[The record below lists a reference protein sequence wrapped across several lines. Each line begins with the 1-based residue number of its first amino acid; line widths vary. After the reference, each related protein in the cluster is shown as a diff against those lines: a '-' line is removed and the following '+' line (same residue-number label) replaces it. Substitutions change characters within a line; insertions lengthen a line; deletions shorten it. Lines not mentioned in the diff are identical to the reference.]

1 MVSLHRFNK
10 LLPALLTFLMLA
22 SVIGYVS
29 AGEKP
34 VVVATTSV
42 IGSVVK
48 DLAGDRVDLYVIAS
62 PAICPAHHDIKP
74 SDVYTFSKANLILYH
89 GFEPWVKDLYKVSG
103 SKAKLVKISGP
114 WNTPDGIKSYYKKVA
129 SVLGDELE
137 IDVSDRLNEV
147 LTGIDSLAEKIE
159 SEAEKVGTS
168 RVKVIAMKWVEEF
181 VKWLGFE
188 VVADFGPPEKL
199 SSADVEKLVE
209 TGKREKVM
217 LVVSNLQS
225 GVKFGESLASEIG
238 ASHIVLTN
246 FPWTDP
252 DLKTL
257 MDVLERNAERLMRG
271 VELYQVKSITSKLEG
286 ELNLYRV
293 LSYCLIA
300 VAVVEAIFLAY
311 NLRRRVKHES

>member
-1 MVSLHRFNK
+1 MVSPQGLKR
-10 LLPALLTFLMLA
+10 LLPALLTLLLLA
-22 SVIGYVS
+22 STMVYVS
-29 AGEKP
+29 AEEKP

-48 DLAGDRVDLYVIAS
+48 DLAGDRVDLYIIVS
-62 PAICPAHHDIKP
+62 PAICPAHHDVKP
-74 SDVYTFSKANLILYH
+74 SDVYTFSKASLILYH
-89 GFEPWVKDLYKVSG
+89 GFEPWVKDLYEASG

-114 WNTPDGIKSYYKKVA
+114 WNTPDGIKSYYEKVA
-129 SVLGDELE
+129 STLKEELG
-137 IDVSDRLNEV
+137 IDVSDRLDEV
-147 LTGIDSLAEKIE
+147 LPKIDSLAEKLK
-159 SEAEKVGTS
+159 SEAEKVGVS
-168 RVKVIAMKWVEEF
+168 RVKVIPMKWVEGF

-199 SSADVEKLVE
+199 SSADVEKLVK
-209 TGKREKVM
+209 TGKSEGVV
-217 LVVSNLQS
+217 LVISNLQS

-238 ASHIVLTN
+238 ASHIILTN

-257 MDVLERNAERLMRG
+257 MDVLERNAERLIRG
-271 VELYQVKSITSKLEG
+271 VELYQVKSITTRLES

-300 VAVVEAIFLAY
+300 IAAVEAIFLAY
-311 NLRRRVKHES
+311 TLRRRVGH

>member
-1 MVSLHRFNK
+1 MVSLYGLKK
-10 LLPALLTFLMLA
+10 LLPALLTLLLLA
-22 SVIGYVS
+22 SMIGSVS
-29 AGEKP
+29 AEEKP

-74 SDVYTFSKANLILYH
+74 SDVYTFSKASLILYH
-89 GFEPWVKDLYKVSG
+89 GFEPWVKDLYEASG
-103 SKAKLVKISGP
+103 SKAKLVKVSGP
-114 WNTPDGIKSYYKKVA
+114 WNTPDGIKSYYKRVA
-129 SVLGDELE
+129 SVLRDELG
-137 IDVSDRLNEV
+137 IDVSGRLNEV
-147 LTGIDSLAEKIE
+147 LPKIDSLAEEIKSKAE
-159 SEAEKVGTS
+159 EAGISK
-168 RVKVIAMKWVEEF
+168 VKVIAMRWQKGF
-181 VKWLGFE
+181 VKWLGFN

-217 LVVSNLQS
+217 LVISNLQS
-225 GVKFGESLASEIG
+225 GIKFGESLASEIG
-238 ASHIVLTN
+238 ANHIVLTN

-257 MDVLERNAERLMRG
+257 MDVLERNAERLIKG
-271 VELYQVKSITSKLEG
+271 AELYRVRSITSELES
-286 ELNLYRV
+286 ELNLYKV

-300 VAVVEAIFLAY
+300 VAVVEAVFLAY
-311 NLRRRVKHES
+311 TLRGRVKH

>member
-1 MVSLHRFNK
+1 MVSPHGLKR
-10 LLPALLTFLMLA
+10 LLPALLTLLLLA
-22 SVIGYVS
+22 STMVYVS

-48 DLAGDRVDLYVIAS
+48 DLAGDRVDLYIIVS
-62 PAICPAHHDIKP
+62 PAICPAHHDVKP
-74 SDVYTFSKANLILYH
+74 SDVYTFSKASLILYH
-89 GFEPWVKDLYKVSG
+89 GFEPWVKDLYKASG

-114 WNTPDGIKSYYKKVA
+114 WNTPDGIKSYYEKVA
-129 SVLGDELE
+129 STLKEELG
-137 IDVSDRLNEV
+137 IDVSDRLDEV
-147 LTGIDSLAEKIE
+147 LPKIDSLAEKLK
-159 SEAEKVGTS
+159 SEAEKVGVS
-168 RVKVIAMKWVEEF
+168 RVKVIAMKWVEGF

-199 SSADVEKLVE
+199 SSADVEKLVK
-209 TGKREKVM
+209 TGKSEGVM
-217 LVVSNLQS
+217 LVISNLQS
-225 GVKFGESLASEIG
+225 GVKFGESLAGEIG
-238 ASHIVLTN
+238 ASHIILTN

-257 MDVLERNAERLMRG
+257 MDVLERNAERLMKG
-271 VELYQVKSITSKLEG
+271 VELYQVKSITTRLEG

-300 VAVVEAIFLAY
+300 VAAVEAIFLAY
-311 NLRRRVKHES
+311 TLRRRVEH

>member
-1 MVSLHRFNK
+1 MVSPHGLK
-10 LLPALLTFLMLA
+10 PLLPALLILLLLVSM
-22 SVIGYVS
+22 IGSIS

-48 DLAGDRVDLYVIAS
+48 DLAGDRVDLYIIVS
-62 PAICPAHHDIKP
+62 PAICPAHHDVKP
-74 SDVYTFSKANLILYH
+74 SDVYTFSKASLILYH
-89 GFEPWVKDLYKVSG
+89 GFEPWVKDLYEASG

-114 WNTPDGIKSYYKKVA
+114 WNTPDGIKSYYEKVA
-129 SVLGDELE
+129 STLREELG
-137 IDVSDRLNEV
+137 IDVSDRLDQV
-147 LTGIDSLAEKIE
+147 LPKIDSLAEKLK
-159 SEAEKVGTS
+159 SEAEKVGVS
-168 RVKVIAMKWVEEF
+168 RVKVIAMKWVEGF

-199 SSADVEKLVE
+199 SSADVEKLVK
-209 TGKREKVM
+209 TGKSEGVV
-217 LVVSNLQS
+217 LVISNLQS

-238 ASHIVLTN
+238 ASHIILTN

-271 VELYQVKSITSKLEG
+271 VELYQVKSITTRLES

-300 VAVVEAIFLAY
+300 VAAVEAIFLAY
-311 NLRRRVKHES
+311 TLRRRVGH

>member
-1 MVSLHRFNK
+1 MVSLYGLKK
-10 LLPALLTFLMLA
+10 LLPALLTLLLLA
-22 SVIGYVS
+22 SIIGSVL
-29 AGEKP
+29 AEEKP

-74 SDVYTFSKANLILYH
+74 SDVYTFSKASLILYH
-89 GFEPWVKDLYKVSG
+89 GFEPWVKDLYEASG
-103 SKAKLVKISGP
+103 SKAKLVKVSGP
-114 WNTPDGIKSYYKKVA
+114 WNTPDGIKSYYKRVA
-129 SVLGDELE
+129 SVLRDELG
-137 IDVSDRLNEV
+137 IDVSGRLNEV
-147 LTGIDSLAEKIE
+147 LPKIDSLADEIKSKAE
-159 SEAEKVGTS
+159 EAGISK
-168 RVKVIAMKWVEEF
+168 VKVIAMRWQKGF
-181 VKWLGFE
+181 VKWLGFN

-217 LVVSNLQS
+217 LVISNLQS
-225 GVKFGESLASEIG
+225 GIKFGESLASEIG
-238 ASHIVLTN
+238 ANHIVLTN

-257 MDVLERNAERLMRG
+257 MDVLERNAERLIKG
-271 VELYQVKSITSKLEG
+271 AELYRVRSITSELES
-286 ELNLYRV
+286 ELNLYKV

-300 VAVVEAIFLAY
+300 VAVVEAVFLAY
-311 NLRRRVKHES
+311 TLRGRVKH

>member
-1 MVSLHRFNK
+1 MVSLHRLK
-10 LLPALLTFLMLA
+10 RLLPALLILLLLA
-22 SVIGYVS
+22 STIVYVS

-48 DLAGDRVDLYVIAS
+48 DLAGDRVDLYIIVS
-62 PAICPAHHDIKP
+62 PAICPAHHDVKP
-74 SDVYTFSKANLILYH
+74 SDVYTFSKASLILYH
-89 GFEPWVKDLYKVSG
+89 GFEPWVKDLYEASG

-114 WNTPDGIKSYYKKVA
+114 WNTPDGIKSYYEKVA
-129 SVLGDELE
+129 STLREELG
-137 IDVSDRLNEV
+137 IDVSDRLDQV
-147 LTGIDSLAEKIE
+147 LPKIDSLAEKLK
-159 SEAEKVGTS
+159 SEAEKVGVS
-168 RVKVIAMKWVEEF
+168 RVKVIAMKWVEGF

-199 SSADVEKLVE
+199 SSADVEKLVK
-209 TGKREKVM
+209 TGKSEGVM
-217 LVVSNLQS
+217 LVISNLQS

-238 ASHIVLTN
+238 ASHIILTN

-271 VELYQVKSITSKLEG
+271 VELYQVKSITTRLES

-300 VAVVEAIFLAY
+300 IAMIEAIFLAY
-311 NLRRRVKHES
+311 TLRRRVEH

>member
-1 MVSLHRFNK
+1 MVSLYRLKK
-10 LLPALLTFLMLA
+10 LIPALLTLLFLA
-22 SVIGYVS
+22 SIIGSIS

-62 PAICPAHHDIKP
+62 PAICPAHHDIRP
-74 SDVYTFSKANLILYH
+74 SDVYTFSKASLILYH
-89 GFEPWVKDLYKVSG
+89 GFEPWVKDLYEASG
-103 SKAKLVKISGP
+103 SRAKLVKISGP
-114 WNTPDGIKSYYKKVA
+114 WNTPDGIKSYYRNVS
-129 SVLGDELE
+129 SVLEDELG
-137 IDVSDRLNEV
+137 IDVSDKLNEV
-147 LTGIDSLAEKIE
+147 LPKIDSLAEKLK
-159 SEAEKVGTS
+159 SEAERTGVSK
-168 RVKVIAMKWVEEF
+168 VKVIAMKWVEGF
-181 VKWLGFE
+181 VKWLGFK

-199 SSADVEKLVE
+199 SSADLEKLVK
-209 TGKREKVM
+209 TGRSEGVM
-217 LVVSNLQS
+217 LVISNLQS

-238 ASHIVLTN
+238 ASHIILTN

-257 MDVLERNAERLMRG
+257 MDVLERNAERLMTG
-271 VELYQVKSITSKLEG
+271 VEVYHVKRAMSELEG
-286 ELNLYRV
+286 ELNLYKV

-311 NLRRRVKHES
+311 LLRRRVEHGR

>member
-1 MVSLHRFNK
+1 MVSLYGLKK
-10 LLPALLTFLMLA
+10 LLPALLTLLLLA
-22 SVIGYVS
+22 SIIGSVL
-29 AGEKP
+29 AEEKP

-74 SDVYTFSKANLILYH
+74 SDVYTFSKASLILYH
-89 GFEPWVKDLYKVSG
+89 GFEPWVKDLYEASG
-103 SKAKLVKISGP
+103 SKAKLVKVSGP
-114 WNTPDGIKSYYKKVA
+114 WNTPDGIKSYYKRVA
-129 SVLGDELE
+129 SVLRDELG
-137 IDVSDRLNEV
+137 IDVSGRLNEV
-147 LTGIDSLAEKIE
+147 LPKIDSLAEEIKSKAE
-159 SEAEKVGTS
+159 EAGISK
-168 RVKVIAMKWVEEF
+168 VKVIAMRWQKGF
-181 VKWLGFE
+181 VKWLGFN

-217 LVVSNLQS
+217 LVISNLQS
-225 GVKFGESLASEIG
+225 GIKFGESLASEIG
-238 ASHIVLTN
+238 ANHIVLTN

-257 MDVLERNAERLMRG
+257 MDVLERNAERLIKG
-271 VELYQVKSITSKLEG
+271 AELYRVRSITSELES
-286 ELNLYRV
+286 ELNLYKV

-300 VAVVEAIFLAY
+300 VAVVEAVFLAY
-311 NLRRRVKHES
+311 TLRRRVKH

>member
-1 MVSLHRFNK
+1 MVSPHGLKR
-10 LLPALLTFLMLA
+10 LLPALLILLLSA
-22 SVIGYVS
+22 SMIVYVS

-48 DLAGDRVDLYVIAS
+48 DLAGDRVDLYIIVS
-62 PAICPAHHDIKP
+62 PAICPAHHDVKP
-74 SDVYTFSKANLILYH
+74 SDVYTFSKASLILYH
-89 GFEPWVKDLYKVSG
+89 GFEPWVKDLYKASG
-103 SKAKLVKISGP
+103 SKAKLIKISGP
-114 WNTPDGIKSYYKKVA
+114 WNTPDGIKSYYEKVA
-129 SVLGDELE
+129 STLKEELG
-137 IDVSDRLNEV
+137 IDVSDRLDEI
-147 LTGIDSLAEKIE
+147 LPKIDSLAEKLR
-159 SEAEKVGTS
+159 SEAEKVGVS
-168 RVKVIAMKWVEEF
+168 RVKVIAMKWVEGF

-199 SSADVEKLVE
+199 SSADVEKLVK
-209 TGKREKVM
+209 TGKSEGVV
-217 LVVSNLQS
+217 LVISNLQS

-238 ASHIVLTN
+238 ASHIILTN

-271 VELYQVKSITSKLEG
+271 VELYQVKSITTRLES

-300 VAVVEAIFLAY
+300 IAAVEAIFLAY
-311 NLRRRVKHES
+311 TLRRRVEH

>member
-1 MVSLHRFNK
+1 MVSPYRLKK
-10 LLPALLTFLMLA
+10 LLPALLTLLLLA
-22 SVIGYVS
+22 SMIGSVS
-29 AGEKP
+29 AEEKP

-74 SDVYTFSKANLILYH
+74 SDVYTFSKASLILYH
-89 GFEPWVKDLYKVSG
+89 GFEPWVKDLYEASG
-103 SKAKLVKISGP
+103 SKAKLVKVSGP
-114 WNTPDGIKSYYKKVA
+114 WNTPDGIKSYYKRVA
-129 SVLGDELE
+129 SVLRDELG
-137 IDVSDRLNEV
+137 IDVSGRLNEV
-147 LTGIDSLAEKIE
+147 LPKIDSLADEIKSKAE
-159 SEAEKVGTS
+159 EAGISK
-168 RVKVIAMKWVEEF
+168 VKVIAMRWQKGF
-181 VKWLGFE
+181 VKWLGFN

-217 LVVSNLQS
+217 LVISNLQS
-225 GVKFGESLASEIG
+225 GIKFGESLASEIG
-238 ASHIVLTN
+238 ANHIVLTN

-257 MDVLERNAERLMRG
+257 MDVLERNAERLIKG
-271 VELYQVKSITSKLEG
+271 AELYRVRSITSELES
-286 ELNLYRV
+286 ELNLYKV

-300 VAVVEAIFLAY
+300 VAVVEAVFLAY
-311 NLRRRVKHES
+311 TLRGRVKH